1 MKVKIENNGFRRV
14 PELVKGLGEKF
25 AIVTDMHLKELGQ
38 KLMQSMKNA
47 GLKCDLVSILP
58 GEQTKSLAFVEKVV
72 KTLLKTGI
80 KRDSAIIALGGG
92 VIGDLTGFI
101 ASIYMRGIPY
111 VSVPTTLLAMVDS
124 SIGGKTGVDLEDGK
138 NLIGTFNYPE
148 IIIIDPLLLKT
159 LSDREFRCGLAEI
172 VKKSVIA
179 DKLFFNFLWKNSAE
193 ILKRNID
200 LVKKIIEKSINI
212 KTSIVKK
219 DEKESV
225 KKINSGSSRMILN
238 YGHTVGH
245 ALEKLSNF
253 ELSHGEAV
261 AIGMVAENRVAVGKK
276 ILKES
281 EAIKIMELLKKFHLP
296 TKIPV
301 KYSQAEIQKALSSD
315 KKNINGELL
324 FALPVAI
331 GKVKMFLI

>member
-1 MKVKIENNGFRRV
+1 MKIIIENDSFKKIPGR
-14 PELVKGLGEKF
+14 VKGLGEKF

-38 KLMQSMKNA
+38 ELLQLMKKA

-72 KTLLKTGI
+72 KTFLKIGI
-80 KRDSAIIALGGG
+80 KRDSVIIALGGG

-101 ASIYMRGIPY
+101 ASVYMRGIPY

-124 SIGGKTGVDLEDGK
+124 SVGGKTGVDLEDGK
-138 NLIGTFNYPE
+138 NLIGTFYYPE
-148 IIIIDPLLLKT
+148 ITIIDPLLLKS
-159 LSDREFRCGLAEI
+159 LPEREFRCGMAEI

-179 DKLFFNFLWKNSAE
+179 DKNFFNYLWKNSAE
-193 ILKRNID
+193 ILNRKNEF
-200 LVKKIIEKSINI
+200 VKKIIEKSVSI
-212 KTSIVKK
+212 KSSIVKK
-219 DEKESV
+219 DEIESV
-225 KKINSGSSRMILN
+225 KKINSGSSRMVLN

-261 AIGMVAENRVAVGKK
+261 SIGMVAENRVAVGKR

-281 EAIKIMELLKKFHLP
+281 ESEKILELLKKFHLP

-301 KYSQAEIQKALSSD
+301 KFSQADIQKALSSD
-315 KKNINGELL
+315 KKNIGGEIL